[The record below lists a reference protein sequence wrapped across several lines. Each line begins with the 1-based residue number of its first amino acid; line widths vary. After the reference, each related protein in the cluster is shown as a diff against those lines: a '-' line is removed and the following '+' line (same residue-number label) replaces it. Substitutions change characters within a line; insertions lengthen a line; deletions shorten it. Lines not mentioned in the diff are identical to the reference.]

1 VRPNKVKALWKQGKA
16 AVALWVATG
25 DPYVAEIF
33 AHSGVDAVVI
43 DMQHGI
49 AITPERVV
57 ECLRA
62 ISSSEA
68 VPIVRV
74 PWNDPAY
81 IQYVLDAG
89 AYGVIVP
96 LVNTYEEAVKAGG
109 ACRYPPLGYRSVG
122 PNRARLYG
130 GPDYFSH
137 ANEEIICLVMVED
150 IRTIPHLEQMVRAPG
165 IDGFYIGPS
174 DLAVSMGLG
183 PGSEQPDAR
192 HQEACRRVLEVAQA
206 HGKVAGRH
214 AYTGEEAARYL
225 AQGFLF
231 CPVGSDVRF
240 LEVGA
245 QAALR
250 AVAAARGD
258 VDLLTGRRPGG

>member
-1 VRPNKVKALWKQGKA
+1 MRPNKVKALWKQGKP
-16 AVALWVATG
+16 ALCFWLSSG
-25 DPYVAEIF
+25 DPYIAEVF
-33 AHSGVDAVVI
+33 AHAGADAVVI

-49 AITPERVV
+49 AITPERAV

-62 ISSSEA
+62 ISTTDT

-122 PNRARLYG
+122 PNRAVLYG
-130 GPDYFSH
+130 GRDYFQH
-137 ANEEIICLVMVED
+137 ANEEIICLVMIED
-150 IRTIPHLEQMVRAPG
+150 IRAIPRLEEMVKAPG

-183 PGSEQPDAR
+183 PGSDHADPR
-192 HQEACRRVLEVAQA
+192 HQEACRRVLEVARA

-214 AYTGEEAARYL
+214 AYTEGEVARYIQ
-225 AQGFLF
+225 QGFLF

-240 LEVGA
+240 IETGA
-245 QAALR
+245 TAALK
-250 AVAAARGD
+250 ALAGLRG
-258 VDLLTGRRPGG
+258 VPAKA

>member
-1 VRPNKVKALWKQGKA
+1 MRPNKVKALWRQGKP
-16 AVALWVATG
+16 AVALWLASG
-25 DPYVAEIF
+25 DPYIAELF
-33 AHSGVDAVVI
+33 AHSGADAVVV

-49 AITPERVV
+49 AITPERAV

-62 ISSSEA
+62 ISSSDA

-96 LVNTYEEAVKAGG
+96 LVNTYEDAAKAGG

-130 GPDYFSH
+130 GSDYFQH
-137 ANEEIICLVMVED
+137 ANEEIICLVMIED
-150 IRTIPHLEQMVRAPG
+150 INAIPRLGEIVRAPG

-183 PGSEQPDAR
+183 PGSEQPDPR
-192 HQEACRRVLEVAQA
+192 HQEACRKVLEVARA
-206 HGKVAGRH
+206 NGKVAGRH
-214 AYTGEEAARYL
+214 AYAGEEAARYMS
-225 AQGFLF
+225 QGFLF
-231 CPVGSDVRF
+231 CPVGNDVRF
-240 LEVGA
+240 IEVGA
-245 QAALR
+245 RAELK
-250 AVAAARGD
+250 AVAKVRGSQ
-258 VDLLTGRRPGG
+258 V